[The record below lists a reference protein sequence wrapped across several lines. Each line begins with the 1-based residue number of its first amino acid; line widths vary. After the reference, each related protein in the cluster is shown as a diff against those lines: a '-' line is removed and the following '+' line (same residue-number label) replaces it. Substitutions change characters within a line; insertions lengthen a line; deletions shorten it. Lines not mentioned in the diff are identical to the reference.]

1 MFGGRWG
8 DDAWKWGVLTCSVAS
23 RRVNSGEGGIRTP
36 KPVSQFNGLA
46 NRKPV
51 NITAKRSKGLRRIKV
66 ELSTDLRTYSRHGDP
81 TLDEIVNVSA
91 ELPQTIRQAMVAM
104 ARATVKREDGE

>member
-1 MFGGRWG
+1 VIDVFLWEFVPDVSTAERGGF
-8 DDAWKWGVLTCSVAS
+8 
-23 RRVNSGEGGIRTP
+23 EPP
-36 KPVSQFNGLA
+36 KPVPQFNGSA

-66 ELSTDLRTYSRHGDP
+66 ESSTDLPTYSRHGDP
-81 TLDEIVNVSA
+81 TLDEIVNVWA
-91 ELPQTIRQAMVAM
+91 ELRQTIRQAMVAM